1 MFQDII
7 PNYSLVTIRDKTDM
21 RSIGLLLPFAGADRE
36 PVPYKVT
43 TVVLEFCFIWPPGS
57 HVSTLNSEMM
67 KRLSN
72 GFLGPRTFLLFVVVV
87 DVDPEGYK
95 T

>member
-1 MFQDII
+1 
-7 PNYSLVTIRDKTDM
+7 M
-21 RSIGLLLPFAGADRE
+21 RSIGLLLPFAGTDRD

-43 TVVLEFCFIWPPGS
+43 TVVHEFHFIWPPRFACI
-57 HVSTLNSEMM
+57 HIELRDDEAA
-67 KRLSN
+67 SN

>member
-1 MFQDII
+1 MIG
-7 PNYSLVTIRDKTDM
+7 DKTDM
-21 RSIGLLLPFAGADRE
+21 RSIGLLLPFAGTDRE

-43 TVVLEFCFIWPPGS
+43 TVVHEFRFICPPPGS
-57 HVSTLNSEMM
+57 PVSTLNSEMM
-67 KRLSN
+67 KRPSN

>member
-1 MFQDII
+1 
-7 PNYSLVTIRDKTDM
+7 M
-21 RSIGLLLPFAGADRE
+21 RSIGLLLPFVGTVRE
-36 PVPYKVT
+36 LVLYKVT
-43 TVVLEFCFIWPPGS
+43 TVVHEFRFIWPLGS
-57 HVSTLNSEMM
+57 PVSTLNSEMM
-67 KRLSN
+67 KRPSN

>member
-1 MFQDII
+1 
-7 PNYSLVTIRDKTDM
+7 M
-21 RSIGLLLPFAGADRE
+21 RSIGLLLPFTGTDRE

-43 TVVLEFCFIWPPGS
+43 IVVHEFHFIWPSGS
-57 HVSTLNSEMM
+57 SVSTLNSEIM
-67 KRLSN
+67 KRPSN

-87 DVDPEGYK
+87 DVDLEGYK

>member
-1 MFQDII
+1 MIG
-7 PNYSLVTIRDKTDM
+7 DKTDM
-21 RSIGLLLPFAGADRE
+21 RSIGLLPFVGTDQE
-36 PVPYKVT
+36 PVSYKVT
-43 TVVLEFCFIWPPGS
+43 TVVHEFCFIWLPGS
-57 HVSTLNSEMM
+57 PVSTLNSEMI
-67 KRLSN
+67 KRPSN

>member
-1 MFQDII
+1 
-7 PNYSLVTIRDKTDM
+7 M
-21 RSIGLLLPFAGADRE
+21 RSIGLLLPFASTDRE

-43 TVVLEFCFIWPPGS
+43 IVVHEFRFIWPLGS
-57 HVSTLNSEMM
+57 PVSTLNSKMM
-67 KRLSN
+67 KRPSN